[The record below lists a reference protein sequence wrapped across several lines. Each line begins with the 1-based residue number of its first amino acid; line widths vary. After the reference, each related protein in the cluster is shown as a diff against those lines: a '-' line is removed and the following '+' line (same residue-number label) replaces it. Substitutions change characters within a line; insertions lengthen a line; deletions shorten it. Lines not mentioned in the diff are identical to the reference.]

1 MVKIIP
7 IRKSN
12 PQDRTAEKKYYVQ
25 AVATGTVNLERLAY
39 LTSHQSTVREAD
51 CYAVML
57 SLVHNII
64 DALEDGKIVKLDK
77 LGALQVAVR
86 SEGVVDEKDLSN
98 SLVKKA
104 HLNFRPDSRLRDM
117 LNNLKYQLLLNE

>member
-117 LNNLKYQLLLNE
+117 LNNLKYQLLLKE